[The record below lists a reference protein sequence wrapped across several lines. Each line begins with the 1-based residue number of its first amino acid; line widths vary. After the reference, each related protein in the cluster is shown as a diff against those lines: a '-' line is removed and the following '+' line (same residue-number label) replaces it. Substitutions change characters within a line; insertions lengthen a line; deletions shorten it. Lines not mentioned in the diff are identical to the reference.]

1 MRLLYIVCS
10 IILITACG
18 SGSGKGTSAAPPAKP
33 VPEQPDSG
41 EPPTQTPGYPNA
53 QIIIPVVVHVL
64 QHPDSAESRIKDS
77 KVHSQI
83 TALNEAFNRSN
94 ADLSK
99 VPALFQPLIADMQI
113 EFRLA
118 ETDPDGNASNGITR
132 TDYDPGKTPADYHL
146 GYRYAHYSE
155 FGGIDPWP
163 RDQYL
168 NIWVVDARRRDG
180 RIAFAGRATF
190 PGEPP
195 EEDGILVSTHAFGTE
210 PPLSAI
216 DGVTLGR
223 TAVHEVGHWLGLY
236 HLAGTAE
243 SCNVDDG
250 IDDTPLAET
259 NYHGNPT
266 HPSSSCNS
274 VDMFMNYMAKPHDAS
289 MLMFTKGQKDLAW
302 QALNDGGD
310 RHSLLKNHRDRL
322 AAQATDTGGTD

>member
-1 MRLLYIVCS
+1 MRLLYTASCLLLLS
-10 IILITACG
+10 ACG
-18 SGSGKGTSAAPPAKP
+18 SDNSSPSTNT
-33 VPEQPDSG
+33 PEQPA
-41 EPPTQTPGYPNA
+41 ETPMKTVYPNA
-53 QIIIPVVVHVL
+53 RIIIPVAVHVIERP
-64 QHPDSAESRIKDS
+64 QSVESKISDS

-83 TALNEAFNRSN
+83 RALNEAFNRSN
-94 ADLSK
+94 ADLNK
-99 VPALFQPLIADMQI
+99 VPTQFQPLIADMQI

-118 ETDPDGNASNGITR
+118 SKDPDGNATSGITR
-132 TDYDPGKTPADYHL
+132 TSYDPAKTPADYHL

-168 NIWVVDARRRDG
+168 NIWVLDARRRDG

-210 PPLSAI
+210 PPLSI
-216 DGVTLGR
+216 VDGVTLGR

-250 IDDTPLAET
+250 ISDTPLADT
-259 NYHGNPT
+259 NYHNNPI
-266 HPSSSCNS
+266 HPSSSCGS

-289 MLMFTKGQKDLAW
+289 MLMFTKGQKEAVW
-302 QALNDGGD
+302 KVLNEGGQ
-310 RHSLLKNHRDRL
+310 RHSLLKNYQ
-322 AAQATDTGGTD
+322 AANKSAQPG